1 MNNLLNDLVPSAGN
15 RNRLSTSAKK
25 KVKSKRKKK
34 STVEHRGPGR
44 PALDEARTHQA
55 KGAVTLREKEL
66 IDRWALKEYRDTT
79 SNVVRD
85 VLVELAIDSGLK
97 LLPFDGDMTKLEK
110 RIEASYDKM
119 EVEKAKLKDKG
130 QWQPIEETET

>member
-1 MNNLLNDLVPSAGN
+1 MNNLLNDLVPNAGS
-15 RNRLSTSAKK
+15 RNRLSVSAKK

-66 IDRWALKEYRDTT
+66 VDRWALKEYRDTT

-85 VLVELAIDSGLK
+85 VLVELALDAGLR
-97 LLPFDGDMTKLEK
+97 LLPFDGDMDKLET
-110 RIEASYDKM
+110 RVAASYEKM
-119 EVEKAKLKDKG
+119 EGEKLKLKEKG
-130 QWQPIEETET
+130 QWQPEED